1 VTTAA
6 GATIGYDALLVAPGA
21 NAIEALRGALT
32 FSGGT
37 ERHRFAELLAAMGKR
52 AARRLAFVVPRQ
64 VTWPIA
70 AYELALLTAAERDAR
85 RLPGVEIVL
94 VTRESAPLEVFG
106 PATSQLLEAR
116 LEEARISLRTSSVTE
131 RLVDRRL
138 HLAGGDSLEIDHVVA
153 LPALEVPPIGGLP
166 QRGGGFVQTDVRMR
180 SPGSS
185 PYGPPGT

>member
-52 AARRLAFVVPRQ
+52 AARRVAFVVPRQ

-94 VTRESAPLEVFG
+94 VTRGSAPLEVFCEPRAWPSG
-106 PATSQLLEAR
+106 LSIAASTWPIDPSVASASAAISDPQRRIGWLRELEGRAEGEMSAHLSRFDRGISQLIAL
-116 LEEARISLRTSSVTE
+116 S
-131 RLVDRRL
+131 RR
-138 HLAGGDSLEIDHVVA
+138 AGILKGPSDH
-153 LPALEVPPIGGLP
+153 GG
-166 QRGGGFVQTDVRMR
+166 
-180 SPGSS
+180 
-185 PYGPPGT
+185 